1 MTLILATIL
10 LAGVLFLAFALGR
23 RSQHPRSPLPAAQ
36 LSVPEAP
43 RPMTEPEIIDRLAA
57 HPLYKNLDE
66 DTRLKAARSIH
77 RAASRLIPGAR
88 PREVTRG
95 A

>member
-1 MTLILATIL
+1 VTLILATIL
-10 LAGVLFLAFALGR
+10 LAVVLVLAFALGR
-23 RSQHPRSPLPAAQ
+23 RSQRPRPLPAAQ

-43 RPMTEPEIIDRLAA
+43 RPMTEPEIVDRLAT